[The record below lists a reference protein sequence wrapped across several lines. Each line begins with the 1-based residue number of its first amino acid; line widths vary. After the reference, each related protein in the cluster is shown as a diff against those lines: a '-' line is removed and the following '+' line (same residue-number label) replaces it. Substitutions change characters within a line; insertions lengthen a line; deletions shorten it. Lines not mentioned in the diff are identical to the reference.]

1 MLGPIEM
8 SGPNCSQRNNSA
20 PTEPQLEPIAT
31 ARLRDATNTNR
42 IVIAPVGSTIINEE
56 GEEQELKRTAVSGI
70 MSEGMFCDARMLG
83 WGDGSNGVAAQVPES
98 YKPGMSPPKE
108 KPMQKKKEEEN
119 RLPAVEV
126 EPLFE
131 KKLTKVS

>member
-1 MLGPIEM
+1 MNLRLIEHAQIW
-8 SGPNCSQRNNSA
+8 NA
-20 PTEPQLEPIAT
+20 KPTLVDQT
-31 ARLRDATNTNR
+31 RTNR
-42 IVIAPVGSTIINEE
+42 IVIAPVGSKIINEE
-56 GEEQELKRTAVSGI
+56 GEEQVLKRTAVSGI
-70 MSEGMFCDARMLG
+70 MSDGMFCDARMLG
-83 WGDGSNGVAAQVPES
+83 WGDGSNGVAAQVPEN

-108 KPMQKKKEEEN
+108 KPVQKKKDEEN